1 MSGDPLTTLWIL
13 WGCVTAALAGLL
25 IYRSLVGMKEDDQL
39 FLNAASPNESP
50 LVAEQQAV
58 VTRLNRLA
66 PYIKIL
72 AIASALLLICAAGL
86 WVYRGVAGAGRPLF
100 EP

>member
-25 IYRSLVGMKEDDQL
+25 IYRSLIGMKEDDQL
-39 FLNAASPNESP
+39 FLNTASPNESP

-58 VTRLNRLA
+58 VMRLNRLT

-72 AIASALLLICAAGL
+72 ALASALLLICAAGL
-86 WVYRGVAGAGRPLF
+86 WVYRGVVGVGRPTF

>member
-25 IYRSLVGMKEDDQL
+25 IYRSLIGMKEDDQL

-58 VTRLNRLA
+58 VMHGHSPLGVVILDIQRLA
-66 PYIKIL
+66 GP
-72 AIASALLLICAAGL
+72 
-86 WVYRGVAGAGRPLF
+86 VAPAHVIGSNSRQTYSVS
-100 EP
+100 